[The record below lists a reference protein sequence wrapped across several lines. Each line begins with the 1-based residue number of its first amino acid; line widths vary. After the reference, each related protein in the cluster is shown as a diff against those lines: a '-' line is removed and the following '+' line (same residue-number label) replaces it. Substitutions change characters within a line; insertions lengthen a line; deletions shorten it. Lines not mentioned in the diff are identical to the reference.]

1 MGEKGKSGKKRRE
14 KGRKERNSSKKEGK
28 SPKCFPCLIQALMT
42 AKTNPQKNRKEFK
55 NFQGEECCKVVII

>member
-42 AKTNPQKNRKEFK
+42 AKKNPQKTEKNLKIFK
-55 NFQGEECCKVVII
+55 GRNVIRWS